1 MSSELRVDKI
11 IPTTG
16 VPTGG
21 GGGIVQ
27 VKYAIKNDT
36 QSIASQ
42 GSPYN
47 WVVDI
52 SGLSLSITPKF
63 STSKFLVQMHIGCH
77 GTTGNAA
84 NTFRIY
90 RGSTDITLT
99 AANTDSRM
107 GGTVFYNSNNT
118 AMGLPVSMNVLDSP
132 ATTSAITYKVT
143 GFTNTG
149 TLWINRLPGDSTWN
163 TISTLTVMEV
173 SA

>member
-1 MSSELRVDKI
+1 MASELRVDKI
-11 IPTTG
+11 IPVDG

-27 VKYAIKNDT
+27 IKYAIKNTT
-36 QSIASQ
+36 QSIASV
-42 GSPYN
+42 GYN
-47 WVVDI
+47 DTPPDVT
-52 SGLSLSITPKF
+52 GLSVSITPKF

-84 NTFRIY
+84 CAFRIY
-90 RGSTDITLT
+90 RDSTDITVT
-99 AANTDSRM
+99 AADTDNRM

-118 AMGLPVSMNVLDSP
+118 AMGLPASMNVLDSP

-143 GFTNTG
+143 GYTNTG
-149 TLWINRLPGDSTWN
+149 TLYINRLPGDSNWN

>member
-1 MSSELRVDKI
+1 MSELRTNRI
-11 IPTTG
+11 
-16 VPTGG
+16 VPRDGLPSG
-21 GGGIVQ
+21 SSGGIIQ

-52 SGLSLSITPKF
+52 TGLSVSITPTR
-63 STSKFLVQMHIGCH
+63 SDSKFLIQMHIGCS

-84 NTFRIY
+84 NAFRIY
-90 RGSTDITLT
+90 RNSTNITAT
-99 AANTDSRM
+99 AGGGDSRH
-107 GGTVFYNSNNT
+107 GATVFYNNNQT
-118 AMGLPVSMNVLDSP
+118 GIGNPTSMQVLDSP

-143 GFTNTG
+143 GFTNAG

-163 TISTLTVMEV
+163 TISTLTVMEI
-173 SA
+173 SG

>member
-1 MSSELRVDKI
+1 MASELRVDKI
-11 IPTTG
+11 VPTNG

-36 QSIASQ
+36 QSIAAQ
-42 GSPYN
+42 GSYN

-77 GTTGNAA
+77 GSTGNAA
-84 NTFRIY
+84 CTFRIY
-90 RGSTDITLT
+90 RDSTDITQT
-99 AANTDSRM
+99 AANSDSRM
-107 GGTVFYNSNNT
+107 GATVFYNSNNT
-118 AMGLPVSMNVLDSP
+118 AMGIPASMNVLDSP

-143 GFTNTG
+143 GYTNVG
-149 TLWINRLPGDSTWN
+149 TLYINRLPGDNTWN

>member
-1 MSSELRVDKI
+1 MASELRVDKI
-11 IPTTG
+11 VPTAG

-36 QSIASQ
+36 QSIAAQ
-42 GSPYN
+42 GSYN

-84 NTFRIY
+84 CTFRIY
-90 RGSTDITLT
+90 RDSTDITQT
-99 AANTDSRM
+99 AANSDSRM
-107 GGTVFYNSNNT
+107 GATVFYNSNNT
-118 AMGLPVSMNVLDSP
+118 AMGIPASINVLDSP

-143 GFTNTG
+143 GYTNAG
-149 TLWINRLPGDSTWN
+149 TLYINRLPGDNTWN

>member
-1 MSSELRVDKI
+1 MSELRTNRI
-11 IPTTG
+11 
-16 VPTGG
+16 VPRDGLPSG
-21 GGGIVQ
+21 SAGGIIQ
-27 VKYAIKNDT
+27 IKYAIKNDT

-42 GSPYN
+42 GSPYT

-52 SGLSLSITPKF
+52 TGLSVSITPTR
-63 STSKFLVQMHIGCH
+63 SDSKFLVQMHIGCH

-90 RGSTDITLT
+90 RDSTDITLT
-99 AANTDSRM
+99 AANSDSRM

-118 AMGLPVSMNVLDSP
+118 AMGNPTSMQVLDSP
-132 ATTSAITYKVT
+132 ATTNAITYKVT
-143 GFTNTG
+143 GFTNAG

-163 TISTLTVMEV
+163 TISTLPVMEV

>member
-11 IPTTG
+11 IPVDG

-36 QSIASQ
+36 QSIAAQ
-42 GSPYN
+42 GSYN

-84 NTFRIY
+84 CTFRIY
-90 RGSTDITLT
+90 RDSTDITQT
-99 AANTDSRM
+99 AANSDSRM
-107 GGTVFYNSNNT
+107 GATVFYNSNNT
-118 AMGLPVSMNVLDSP
+118 AMGIPASMNVLDSP

-143 GFTNTG
+143 GYTNVG
-149 TLWINRLPGDSTWN
+149 TLYINRLPGDNTWN

>member
-1 MSSELRVDKI
+1 MASELRVDKI
-11 IPTTG
+11 IPTDG

-27 VKYAIKNDT
+27 IKYAIKTAT
-36 QSIASQ
+36 QSISSV
-42 GSPYN
+42 GYN
-47 WVVDI
+47 NTPPDVT
-52 SGLSLSITPKF
+52 GLSVSITPKF

-84 NTFRIY
+84 CTFRIY
-90 RGSTDITLT
+90 RDSTDITVT
-99 AANTDSRM
+99 AADTDNRM

-118 AMGLPVSMNVLDSP
+118 AIGVPASMNVLDSP

-143 GFTNTG
+143 GFTNAG
-149 TLWINRLPGDSTWN
+149 TLWINRLPGDSSWN

>member
-1 MSSELRVDKI
+1 MSELRTNRI
-11 IPTTG
+11 
-16 VPTGG
+16 VPRDGLPSG
-21 GGGIVQ
+21 SSGGIIQ

-42 GSPYN
+42 GSPYT

-52 SGLSLSITPKF
+52 TGLSVSITPTR
-63 STSKFLVQMHIGCH
+63 SDSKFLVQMHIGCH

-90 RGSTDITLT
+90 RDSTDITLT
-99 AANTDSRM
+99 AANSDSRM

-118 AMGLPVSMNVLDSP
+118 AMGIPASMNVLDSP

-143 GFTNTG
+143 GFTNAG
-149 TLWINRLPGDSTWN
+149 TLWINRLPGDSSWN
-163 TISTLTVMEV
+163 SISTITVMEV

>member
-1 MSSELRVDKI
+1 MSELRTNRI
-11 IPTTG
+11 IPRDG
-16 VPTGG
+16 LPSGSS
-21 GGGIVQ
+21 GGIIQ
-27 VKYAIKNDT
+27 IKYAIKNDT

-42 GSPYN
+42 GSPYT

-52 SGLSLSITPKF
+52 TGLSVSITPTR
-63 STSKFLVQMHIGCH
+63 SDSKFLVQMHIGCH

-90 RGSTDITLT
+90 RDSTDITLT
-99 AANTDSRM
+99 AANSDSRM

-118 AMGLPVSMNVLDSP
+118 AMGIPASMNVLDSP

-143 GFTNTG
+143 GFTNAG

-173 SA
+173 SG